1 MKDSKVFEPIG
12 REVHLSCSKGWQ
24 YAPLHWVFAI
34 KNDLRHK
41 SCLIVGGHVTKVDEP
56 DKYAA
61 TTSLDGVKLQLYLT
75 ARSGGNIISGDIG
88 SAYLNSYTKEKSG
101 LL

>member
-1 MKDSKVFEPIG
+1 MKYFKVFEPIG
-12 REVHLSCSKGWQ
+12 HEVHLSRSKGWQ
-24 YAPLHWVFAI
+24 YAPLHWVFVI

-41 SCLIVGGHVTKVDEP
+41 ARLVIGGHVTNADEL

-75 ARSGGNIISGDIG
+75 ARSGKKDDFRR
-88 SAYLNSYTKEKSG
+88 YRQRLPKSPT
-101 LL
+101 